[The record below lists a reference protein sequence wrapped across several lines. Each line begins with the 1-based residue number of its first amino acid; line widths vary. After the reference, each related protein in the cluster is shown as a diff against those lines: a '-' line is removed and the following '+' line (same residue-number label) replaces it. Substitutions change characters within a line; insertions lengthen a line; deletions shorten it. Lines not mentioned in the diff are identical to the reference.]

1 MNSRIHDHESYN
13 NFILSSHQSLHSL
26 ISLIRQQDD
35 NYYNLLTVPPPPT
48 TYFSTSHPSINPRLR
63 RTSFQQ
69 RNDYSQLGSHR
80 SNNISYPSRPLQN
93 NNLVFERVVNGFSP
107 RRANLEDNNQPAA
120 IEILR
125 ATECR
130 LFSSIYSPMNTSCPI
145 SQEEFTDNQEVIMIK
160 HCGHL
165 FKQDSLLTW
174 FINHSTCPYCRYDI
188 KNYTINRARYN
199 DDATLQEET
208 EERYEREDGEER
220 EEIQEEIDISR
231 NNINQSDTLAE
242 GLTQTISQ
250 LLGDNIRQQLDSS
263 DHEFQYTIY
272 GQRL

>member
-1 MNSRIHDHESYN
+1 MSSRIHDQESYN

-35 NYYNLLTVPPPPT
+35 NYFNLLTVPPPASS
-48 TYFSTSHPSINPRLR
+48 YFSTPHPSINPRLR

-69 RNDYSQLGSHR
+69 RNHYSQLGSHR
-80 SNNISYPSRPLQN
+80 SSNISYPSRPLQN
-93 NNLVFERVVNGFSP
+93 NNLVFERVINGFTP

-145 SQEEFTDNQEVIMIK
+145 SQEEFSDNQEVIMIK

-165 FKQDSLLTW
+165 FKQESLLTW

-188 KNYTINRARYN
+188 KNYSLNTSEDN
-199 DDATLQEET
+199 DDATERDET
-208 EERYEREDGEER
+208 DER

-231 NNINQSDTLAE
+231 NILSHSDNLAE

-250 LLGDNIRQQLDSS
+250 LLGDNLRQQIDGS